1 MNLLHSVASWYFKRE
16 ISRIEQVTTRPVETQ
31 EAVFRYLMQEA
42 RDTEFGKT
50 HDFAGVQQ
58 PEDLKKRLPV
68 QDYDTLKPWI
78 ERVMNGEQNLLW
90 PSTISVWDS
99 GRWMSSRFS
108 RRKPALEGRSSMSY
122 PLTCTLK

>member
-1 MNLLHSVASWYFKRE
+1 MNLLHSVASWYFKRDQPH
-16 ISRIEQVTTRPVETQ
+16 RTGNHPAGGNQ

-90 PSTISVWDS
+90 PSTISWFAKS
-99 GRWMSSRFS
+99 KW
-108 RRKPALEGRSSMSY
+108 Y
-122 PLTCTLK
+122 HQ